1 MKILSFSHYS
11 VKMIGG
17 HRPYNIDKALLKKGV
32 EMTQI
37 NNWAMFSFRPSGR
50 KVFASEQRER
60 EKIFDTFVESGK
72 KDAYIMLHGPFFPE
86 KFMKKLVKTGIPT
99 IMDFRDD
106 PILQSEMLGVDINKK
121 NAMANIKAAFEYS
134 ELILFPSETLK
145 NYYPEISEKAVTIMN
160 AGDPDHFRFS
170 PLPNNHHVVSLMTS
184 APCYMYD
191 TLLEACIQARKNIT
205 DLQIHLRYLPEKNV
219 GDFMQFSNEIRKKYN
234 FDWVHY
240 FESIPYDQI
249 FNFLSQ
255 FQLNAISVKKGKY
268 SDSGLPLKLFDS
280 MAMGRPVVITNCTE
294 MGKIVRETDCGL
306 TFEFTAEDLSEKIQ
320 KVLDNPNLAQ
330 KMGENGRKAIET
342 KHSWDHRADEILM
355 AISKILS

>member
-1 MKILSFSHYS
+1 
-11 VKMIGG
+11 
-17 HRPYNIDKALLKKGV
+17 
-32 EMTQI
+32 MTG
-37 NNWAMFSFRPSGR
+37 SFRNFKRP
-50 KVFASEQRER
+50 
-60 EKIFDTFVESGK
+60 
-72 KDAYIMLHGPFFPE
+72 
-86 KFMKKLVKTGIPT
+86 
-99 IMDFRDD
+99 
-106 PILQSEMLGVDINKK
+106 
-121 NAMANIKAAFEYS
+121 
-134 ELILFPSETLK
+134 
-145 NYYPEISEKAVTIMN
+145 
-160 AGDPDHFRFS
+160 
-170 PLPNNHHVVSLMTS
+170 
-184 APCYMYD
+184 
-191 TLLEACIQARKNIT
+191 
-205 DLQIHLRYLPEKNV
+205 
-219 GDFMQFSNEIRKKYN
+219 DFMQFSNEIRKKYN